1 MFRNSRMKK
10 MRVTLLAMIVFM
22 SFEAFGNQFHNQ
34 LVKMSSAEQRN
45 YWTNYMK
52 KSGEDCVPTK
62 IKFLGRDDNGG
73 SQWSIGCKTSTPY
86 NKEGLFVNL
95 KASGSTQILEC
106 KYLKMLGGA
115 C

>member
-1 MFRNSRMKK
+1 MNFSIGRKK
-10 MRVTLLAMIVFM
+10 NIVKVLRLQIYKQGW
-22 SFEAFGNQFHNQ
+22 ERYHTTEPKN
-34 LVKMSSAEQRN
+34 VKLGLTKL
-45 YWTNYMK
+45 WTNYMK
-52 KSGEDCVPTK
+52 KSGEDCAPTK

-73 SQWSIGCKTSTPY
+73 SQWSIGCKTSTPD

-106 KYLKMLGGA
+106 KYLKILGGA